1 MQPLFNGLF
10 CIEKKRKGKTKR
22 KEEEE
27 RFDLYKKKKTMRKEQ
42 EKAAR
47 EVKSIYC

>member
-27 RFDLYKKKKTMRKEQ
+27 RFDLYQKKNYEKRTRK
-42 EKAAR
+42 
-47 EVKSIYC
+47 SG